1 MSLETKVIK
10 SRLGLLSLAEELGN
24 VSRACKYL
32 GYSRETFYRY
42 KELFEDGGEQA
53 LKDMNRR
60 VPNVKNSIESVC

>member
-32 GYSRETFYRY
+32 GYRMGVDT
-42 KELFEDGGEQA
+42 
-53 LKDMNRR
+53 
-60 VPNVKNSIESVC
+60 SVYSHLLQRLLPL